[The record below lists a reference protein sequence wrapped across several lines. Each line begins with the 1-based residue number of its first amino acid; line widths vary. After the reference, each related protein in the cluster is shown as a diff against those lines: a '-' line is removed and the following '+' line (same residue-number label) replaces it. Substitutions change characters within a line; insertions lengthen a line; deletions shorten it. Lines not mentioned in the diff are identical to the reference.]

1 MGSVPS
7 SLSDADSQKMM
18 SNELA
23 VQKPS
28 LAVDSPSKENELLCL
43 KSPSLGESSLSRLE
57 AGWAPSHH
65 TLAGAPVYP

>member
-7 SLSDADSQKMM
+7 SLSDADFQKMM
-18 SNELA
+18 SNELD

-28 LAVDSPSKENELLCL
+28 LAVDSPRKENELLYL

-57 AGWAPSHH
+57 AGWAPNHH
-65 TLAGAPVYP
+65 ALAGVPAYP